1 MDGTMC
7 PAEGPIHPE
16 AEIDATGGTL
26 SLDPTV
32 AVRRHAAIETGPG
45 GRIRIGRKSVIFQ
58 YAQLLAHGGEI
69 TIGEFCTVNPFCVL
83 YGHGG
88 LHIGNYVRIA
98 THTVM
103 IPANHVFDDPDAP
116 ITRQGLR
123 MQGIT
128 IEDDVWIGAGARVL
142 DGITIGR
149 GAVVAAGAVVNRDV
163 PPLAIF
169 GGVPARQLGWR
180 GGARD
185 RAPDAVTEAGTP
197 HA

>member
-1 MDGTMC
+1 MAGTVQ
-7 PAEGPIHPE
+7 PADSPIDPE

-26 SLDPTV
+26 TVDPTV
-32 AVRRHAAIETGPG
+32 VVRRHAAIETGQD
-45 GRIRIGRKSVIFQ
+45 GRISIGRKSVILQ

-69 TIGEFCTVNPFCVL
+69 AIGAFCSVNPFCVL

-88 LHIGNYVRIA
+88 LRIGNYVRIA

-103 IPANHVFDDPDAP
+103 IPANHVFDDPGAP

-128 IEDDVWIGAGARVL
+128 IEDDVWIGAGVRVL
-142 DGITIGR
+142 DGVTIGR
-149 GAVVAAGAVVNRDV
+149 GAVIAAGAVVNRDV

-169 GGVPARQLGWR
+169 GGVPARRIGWR
-180 GGARD
+180 GE
-185 RAPDAVTEAGTP
+185 APADAAQS
-197 HA
+197 